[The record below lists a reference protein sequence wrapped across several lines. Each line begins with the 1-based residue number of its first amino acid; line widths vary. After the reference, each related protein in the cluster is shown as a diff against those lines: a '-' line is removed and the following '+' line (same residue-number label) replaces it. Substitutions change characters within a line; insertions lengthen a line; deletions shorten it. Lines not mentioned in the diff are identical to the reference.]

1 MRKLPK
7 KKTLQKTPEEI
18 RNQLRLSPVFKAARA
33 LAALQDKDINVDIL
47 PGLMTQLIEDSKPIL
62 KGDTNQIEVMLYLQS
77 VVLNEI
83 FMHLITVFRDQKNT
97 QAQTAV
103 LNWAF
108 RAQDLSRKAS
118 GLLVDI
124 KNPRR
129 STFIKQQMNQLNV
142 QGDSSPDPNLLEQTQ
157 NATMDTGIAPMPITD
172 DPEMATV
179 EPIDRASD

>member
-1 MRKLPK
+1 MCNEKITK
-7 KKTLQKTPEEI
+7 KKSNQKTPEEI

-47 PGLMTQLIEDSKPIL
+47 PGLMTELIEDSKPIL

-83 FMHLITVFRDQKNT
+83 FMHLITVFRDQTNT

-129 STFIKQQMNQLNV
+129 STFIKQQMNQLHL
-142 QGDSSPDPNLLEQTQ
+142 QDASSPDTNLLDPTH
-157 NATMDTGIAPMPITD
+157 NAQMDPGIAPMPITD
-172 DPEMATV
+172 DPKMATL
-179 EPIDRASD
+179 D